1 MDQTAQTALSLSDK
15 AMALVG
21 KVFGPS
27 FTRRQADADAR
38 AEIQAVLTEQV
49 ATYMESH
56 PNDPM
61 MLEALIECGGKT
73 NFQNLARIMQ
83 KAMLQLTD
91 DARPDQISDDWVA
104 NSKDKARTCSD
115 PDMAE
120 LWAQLIAGEAN
131 APGSYSRKTV
141 NVLADLEPDDARLF
155 RNLSMFRMIPADGT
169 YSKSLGR
176 VTEIR
181 PQLNRRPTLLILD
194 SEHSIYTAAG
204 INFVSLS
211 RLEWLGLI
219 TSSVTGYET
228 THIGPGLMIRSLGN
242 ELLFVVPSDKSIG
255 LGEYQFTPA
264 GEELSKLC
272 TPLESPDGFADY
284 IERAWGDKGIRVTRS
299 LPEALVMNQQSGSS
313 EA

>member
-1 MDQTAQTALSLSDK
+1 MDPTAQTALSLSEK
-15 AMALVG
+15 AMTLVG
-21 KVFGPS
+21 KLFGPL
-27 FTRRQADADAR
+27 FTRRQADANAR
-38 AEIQAVLTEQV
+38 AELQAVLTEQV

-83 KAMLQLTD
+83 KAMPQLTD
-91 DARPDQISDDWVA
+91 DARPDQISDDWAA
-104 NSKDKARTCSD
+104 NFKDKARTCSD

-131 APGSYSRKTV
+131 ASGSYSRKTV
-141 NVLADLEPDDARLF
+141 NMLADLEPGDARLF
-155 RNLSMFRMIPADGT
+155 RSVSMFRMIPANLT
-169 YSKSLGR
+169 YSKSLDR

-181 PQLNRRPTLLILD
+181 PQLNKRPALLILD

-204 INFVSLS
+204 INFASLS

-219 TSSVTGYET
+219 TSSVTGYEMSHT
-228 THIGPGLMIRSLGN
+228 GPGLMIRSLGN

-255 LGEYQFTPA
+255 LGEYQLTPA

-284 IERAWGDKGIRVTRS
+284 IVSVWKSRSIPATRS
-299 LPEALVMNQQSGSS
+299 MSAALAMNQQAQSS
-313 EA
+313 